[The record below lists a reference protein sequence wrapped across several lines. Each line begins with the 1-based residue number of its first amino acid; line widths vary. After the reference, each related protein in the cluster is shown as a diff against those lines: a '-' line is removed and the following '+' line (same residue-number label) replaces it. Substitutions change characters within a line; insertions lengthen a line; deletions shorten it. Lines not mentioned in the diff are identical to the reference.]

1 MIAVDTNVIVRLLVA
16 DDPAQSRRARA
27 LLEKEDVWIGPT
39 VLLETA
45 WVLDAVYG
53 FTPAAIA
60 RALRAVLGLPNVA
73 TSSPTD
79 IARALEAAE
88 RGMDVA
94 DAFHLALAP
103 PEAEAFVTFDR
114 KVTRRGA
121 ALRTVRLA

>member
-1 MIAVDTNVIVRLLVA
+1 MIAIDTNVLVRLLVA

-53 FTPAAIA
+53 FTPLAIV
-60 RALRAVLGLPNVA
+60 RALRAVLGLPNA
-73 TSSPTD
+73 STSSPTD

-94 DAFHLALAP
+94 DAFHVALAIP
-103 PEAEAFVTFDR
+103 DADAFVTFDR
-114 KVTRRGA
+114 KVVRRGA
-121 ALRTVRLA
+121 GLRTVRLV

>member
-1 MIAVDTNVIVRLLVA
+1 VIALDTNVVVRLLVA

-53 FTPAAIA
+53 FTSLAVAH
-60 RALRAVLGLPNVA
+60 ALRALLGLPNVA
-73 TSSPTD
+73 TTSPTD
-79 IARALEAAE
+79 VARALEAAGK
-88 RGMDVA
+88 GMDIA
-94 DAFHLALAP
+94 DAFHIALAT

-114 KVTRRGA
+114 KVVGRGA
-121 ALRTVRLA
+121 SPRNVRLA